1 MKTGPSHAQSLF
13 TASTGLCA
21 DSIAAYPYDTREAGE
36 SADWSGLFA
45 LGTYEVEQSE
55 PSATKQPASHWRD
68 GGGSDDEEQQPSSSS
83 PEYTRRGRILLYQTQ
98 TSNAMC
104 EESAADKD
112 CGAGVQLA
120 YTSED
125 AAAIL
130 DMCWLPSPA
139 LYPSSQTPE
148 RDMAPLCLLSARA
161 NSSLS
166 LHSLRSNSSLPSPG
180 NSRGC
185 SYSLQQEA
193 TIPLS
198 TTTSGVL
205 ALSIDQSAKR
215 TAASELGQVDSSV
228 VVSQSDGTLALIPSL
243 DFTIHDSA
251 VHEITFGASIE
262 NASSASGSLAHDET
276 AGLADESDEEEE
288 EEEEE
293 EGEKP
298 VSLQKASCTARH
310 PSIQVWRAHDHEAW
324 IAAFD
329 RWSECNVCWSGGD
342 DLTLKGWDLRT
353 PCHSGRRESTFACRR
368 FEGGVTAMQ
377 SSHLRQHLWAVG
389 SYDGQLRLFDAR
401 QPQRPFEQVDMGGG
415 IWRTKW
421 HPTDPNRLLI
431 GAMHAGFRIVAL
443 SPPTTKF
450 ASETMWK
457 DARLSP
463 EIHTT
468 FEEHQSLAYGCDW
481 ISRSKLDRKAD
492 DLVASCSFYDRRLH
506 VWRAS

>member
-1 MKTGPSHAQSLF
+1 MKIELSPARSLF

-21 DSIAAYPYDTREAGE
+21 DSIAAYPYDTRGAET
-36 SADWSGLFA
+36 SADWPELFA
-45 LGTYEVEQSE
+45 LGTYEVEQCDS
-55 PSATKQPASHWRD
+55 SAKQSASPLAD
-68 GGGSDDEEQQPSSSS
+68 GGESDDEEQQPSSSS
-83 PEYTRRGRILLYQTQ
+83 PEYTRRGRILLYRTQ
-98 TSNAMC
+98 TSSAIC
-104 EESAADKD
+104 EESATDED
-112 CGAGVQLA
+112 CRIGVQLA

-130 DMCWLPSPA
+130 DMCWLPLPA
-139 LYPSSQTPE
+139 LYPSSQRPE
-148 RDMAPLCLLSARA
+148 REMAPLCLLSARA

-166 LHSLRSNSSLPSPG
+166 LHSLRSKSSLPSPG
-180 NSRGC
+180 TSRGC

-193 TIPLS
+193 TVPLS

-205 ALSIDQSAKR
+205 ALSIDQSAKHV
-215 TAASELGQVDSSV
+215 AASDFGQVDSSV

-251 VHEITFGASIE
+251 VHETTFRASIGK
-262 NASSASGSLAHDET
+262 ASSGSRILAHDET
-276 AGLADESDEEEE
+276 AGLEDESDEE

-329 RWSECNVCWSGGD
+329 RWSEGNVCWSGGD

-353 PCHSGRRESTFACRR
+353 PCRSGRRESTFACRR

-443 SPPTTKF
+443 SPPSTKL

-457 DARLSP
+457 DASLSP

-481 ISRSKLDRKAD
+481 ISQSKFDRKAD
-492 DLVASCSFYDRRLH
+492 NLVASCSFYDRRLH